1 MNILDSEDVTAKEYL
16 YNNLNFGKIYVS
28 KMPGDGEKDGK
39 TIESVISYNP
49 SDLLIQAANA
59 LRLNENP
66 VLKETSELFFFSE
79 LNLDAQNETVIGDD
93 ICAVVKDKECL
104 DYMRMYLIMLTDNER
119 YILDEMLGVCLEENM
134 IGYGTP
140 HDFAAAIIGNN
151 N

>member
-1 MNILDSEDVTAKEYL
+1 MNILPSEEVTAKEYL
-16 YNNLNFGKIYVS
+16 YNNLNLDKIYVS
-28 KMPGDGEKDGK
+28 KLPGEDEN
-39 TIESVISYNP
+39 TALESVVSYNP

-66 VLKETSELFFFSE
+66 VLKETNDLFFFSE
-79 LNLDAQNETVIGDD
+79 LNLESQKETVIGED

-104 DYMRMYLIMLTDNER
+104 DYMRMYLIMLTDSER
-119 YILDEMLGVCLEENM
+119 DILDEMLGACLEENM

-140 HDFAAAIIGNN
+140 NDFAIAIIGNN